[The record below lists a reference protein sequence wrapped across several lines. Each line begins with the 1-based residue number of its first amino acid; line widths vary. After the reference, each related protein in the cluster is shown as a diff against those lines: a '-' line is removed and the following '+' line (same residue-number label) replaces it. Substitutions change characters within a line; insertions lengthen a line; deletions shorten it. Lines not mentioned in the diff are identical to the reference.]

1 MAIKGQGG
9 KQVTVYLKQEGLEL
23 LKKRRDAGLDSSI
36 GDYITHCMR
45 LEQLYI
51 SGADAELYKSDPAA
65 TAYRLQTALDAR
77 SAEPDAL
84 GKVRK
89 QVEALQVRQ
98 MQAQAEIEAELIHLG
113 ALCTPPA

>member
-9 KQVTVYLKQEGLEL
+9 KQVTIYLKQEGLEL
-23 LKKRRDAGLDSSI
+23 LKKRRDAGLDTSI

-65 TAYRLQTALDAR
+65 ITYRLQTALDAR
-77 SAEPDAL
+77 RAEPDVL
-84 GKVRK
+84 SKIRK
-89 QVEALQVRQ
+89 QVETIKIRQ
-98 MQAQAEIEAELIHLG
+98 NDTAREIEVGLINLG
-113 ALCTPPA
+113 ALCTPTV

>member
-1 MAIKGQGG
+1 MEIKGQGG

-23 LKKRRDAGLDSSI
+23 LKKRRDAGLDTSI

-65 TAYRLQTALDAR
+65 TAYRLQAALDAR
-77 SAEPDAL
+77 SAEPDVL
-84 GKVRK
+84 SKIRK
-89 QVEALQVRQ
+89 QVEGVQVRQ
-98 MQAQAEIEAELIHLG
+98 MQASKDIEAGLIHLG
-113 ALCTPPA
+113 ALCTPTA

>member
-9 KQVTVYLKQEGLEL
+9 KQVTIYLKQDGLEL
-23 LKKRRDAGLDSSI
+23 LKKRRDAGLDTSI
-36 GDYITHCMR
+36 GDYITQCMR

-51 SGADAELYKSDPAA
+51 SGADSELYKSDPTA

-77 SAEPDAL
+77 SAEPAIITQI
-84 GKVRK
+84 RK

-98 MQAQAEIEAELIHLG
+98 METQTEIGAALAHLG
-113 ALCTPPA
+113 ALCTPIA

>member
-9 KQVTVYLKQEGLEL
+9 KQVTIYLKQDGLEL
-23 LKKRRDAGLDSSI
+23 LKKRRDAGLDTSI

-51 SGADAELYKSDPAA
+51 SGPDSELYKSDPAA
-65 TAYRLQTALDAR
+65 IMYRLQGALDAK
-77 SAEPDAL
+77 SAEPDSL
-84 GKVRK
+84 SKIRK

-98 MQAQAEIEAELIHLG
+98 METQTEIGAALAHLG
-113 ALCTPPA
+113 ALCTPIA

>member
-1 MAIKGQGG
+1 MALKGQGG
-9 KQVTVYLKQEGLEL
+9 KQVTIYLKQEGLNL
-23 LKKRRDAGLDSSI
+23 LQKRRDAGLDTSV

-77 SAEPDAL
+77 SAEPDGL
-84 GKVRK
+84 SKIRK

-98 MQAQAEIEAELIHLG
+98 METQTEMGAALAHLG
-113 ALCTPPA
+113 ALCTPTA